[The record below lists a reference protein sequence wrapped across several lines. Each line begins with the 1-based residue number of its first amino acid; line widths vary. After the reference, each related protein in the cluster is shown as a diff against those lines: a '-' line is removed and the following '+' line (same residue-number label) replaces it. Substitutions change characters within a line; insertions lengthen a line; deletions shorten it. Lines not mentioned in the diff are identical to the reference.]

1 MAPPLV
7 KDRGKPG
14 LASRRTENPE
24 LAEFFPEWELSRAGC
39 RISPASIGRVAMA
52 FRSWLAIGVTLA
64 ATTLSSYAM
73 AAVTVLGN
81 GLGAS
86 CYQAAEFGID
96 PKSSIQTCTLAIE
109 QEPLSLTDRAATYVN
124 RGILRSQVGDQNG
137 ALSDYNHGIHLD
149 ANHGEG
155 YIDRGA
161 TYIVLQR
168 YDDALNDL
176 NKGIEMGAHKPHIAY
191 YDRAIVDEA
200 MGNVRAAYQDYKKAV
215 ELQPDFTLASEQ
227 LTRFKVIRKE
237 SSSNE

>member
-1 MAPPLV
+1 ML
-7 KDRGKPG
+7 
-14 LASRRTENPE
+14 
-24 LAEFFPEWELSRAGC
+24 
-39 RISPASIGRVAMA
+39 
-52 FRSWLAIGVTLA
+52 FRSQMMITAAFA
-64 ATTLSSYAM
+64 ATSFGSHAM
-73 AAVTVLGN
+73 GAVTVLGN

-96 PKSSIQTCTLAIE
+96 PKTSIRTCTLAIE
-109 QEPLSLTDRAATYVN
+109 QEPLSLSDRAATYVN
-124 RGILRSQVGDQNG
+124 RGILRSQVGDQDG
-137 ALSDYNHGIHLD
+137 ALSDYNQGIGLD

-176 NKGIEMGAHKPHIAY
+176 NKGIAMGAHKPHIAY

-215 ELQPDFTLASEQ
+215 ELQPDFALASEQ
-227 LTRFKVIRKE
+227 LTRFKVVRKE
-237 SSSNE
+237 AGATE

>member
-1 MAPPLV
+1 MKLQTSFAIVLMISAAAGFAP
-7 KDRGKPG
+7 
-14 LASRRTENPE
+14 
-24 LAEFFPEWELSRAGC
+24 
-39 RISPASIGRVAMA
+39 
-52 FRSWLAIGVTLA
+52 A
-64 ATTLSSYAM
+64 AK

-86 CYQAAEFGID
+86 CFHAAEFGID
-96 PKSSIQTCTLAIE
+96 PRSSIQTCTLALD
-109 QEPLSLTDRAATYVN
+109 QEPLTIPDRAATYIN
-124 RGILRSQVGDQNG
+124 RGILRSRLGDADG
-137 ALSDYNHGIHLD
+137 ALADYNAGIGMD

-200 MGNVRAAYQDYKKAV
+200 MGNIRAAYQDYRKAV
-215 ELQPDFTLASEQ
+215 ELEPDFALANQQ
-227 LTRFKVIRKE
+227 LTRFKVVRKE
-237 SSSNE
+237 SGSN

>member
-1 MAPPLV
+1 MLF
-7 KDRGKPG
+7 RSQ
-14 LASRRTENPE
+14 LAISAA
-24 LAEFFPEWELSRAGC
+24 LA
-39 RISPASIGRVAMA
+39 AMA
-52 FRSWLAIGVTLA
+52 F
-64 ATTLSSYAM
+64 SSHTQ

-124 RGILRSQVGDQNG
+124 RGILRSQVGDQDG
-137 ALSDYNHGIHLD
+137 ALADYNHGISMD

-176 NKGIEMGAHKPHIAY
+176 NKGIAMGAHKPHIAY

-200 MGNVRAAYQDYKKAV
+200 MGNIRAAYQDYKKAV
-215 ELQPDFTLASEQ
+215 ELQPDFSLASEQ
-227 LTRFKVIRKE
+227 LTRFKVVRKE
-237 SSSNE
+237 SGSNE

>member
-1 MAPPLV
+1 MVL
-7 KDRGKPG
+7 RS
-14 LASRRTENPE
+14 LLT
-24 LAEFFPEWELSRAGC
+24 
-39 RISPASIGRVAMA
+39 ISA
-52 FRSWLAIGVTLA
+52 LLA
-64 ATTLSSYAM
+64 ATSFASEAN

-86 CYQAAEFGID
+86 CFQAAEFGVD
-96 PKSSIQTCTLAIE
+96 PKSSIETCTLAIQ
-109 QEPLSLTDRAATYVN
+109 QEPLSRTDRAATYVN
-124 RGILRSQVGDQNG
+124 RGILRSQVGDQSG
-137 ALSDYNHGIHLD
+137 ALADYNAGISMD

-176 NKGIEMGAHKPHIAY
+176 NKGIAMGAHKPHIAY

-215 ELQPDFTLASEQ
+215 ELQPDFSLASEQ
-227 LTRFKVIRKE
+227 LTRFKVVRKE
-237 SSSNE
+237 SGSTE